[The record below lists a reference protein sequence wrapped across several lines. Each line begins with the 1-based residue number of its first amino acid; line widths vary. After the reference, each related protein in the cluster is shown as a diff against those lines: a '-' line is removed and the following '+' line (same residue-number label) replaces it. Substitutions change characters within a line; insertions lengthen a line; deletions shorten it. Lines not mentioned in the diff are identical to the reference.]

1 MSTRI
6 VATGLE
12 EFGDFLELAPEVVPM
27 AARMAINDVA
37 KRSGINLARRE
48 IMEQVNF
55 PSGYLSNDRLFVAKL
70 ARDDDLE
77 AIIIGRDRPTS
88 LARFATGP
96 IRAGQRGVRVAVH
109 KGEAVMMRK
118 AFIVPLYGRSGD
130 GSNLGLAIRLKPGER
145 IYGRREAGNVDY
157 NVFKR
162 DKNGTIVLLYGP
174 SVDQVF
180 RSVADDIAP
189 ELADDV
195 TSEFFRQFAR
205 MTNG

>member
-12 EFGDFLELAPEVVPM
+12 DFEEFLQLAPDAVPE
-27 AARMAINDVA
+27 AARLAINDVA
-37 KRSGINLARRE
+37 KRSGLNLARRE
-48 IMEQVNF
+48 MTEQVNF
-55 PSGYLSNDRLFVAKL
+55 PSGYLSNDRLAVTKL
-70 ARDDDLE
+70 ARNDDLE
-77 AIIIGRDRPTS
+77 AIITGRDRPTS

-96 IRAGQRGVRVAVH
+96 IRPGQRGVRVAVR
-109 KGEAVMMRK
+109 KGGSVMMRK
-118 AFIVPLYGRSGD
+118 AFVVPLYGRSGD

-145 IYGRREAGNVDY
+145 IYGKRETGNFDY

-162 DKNGTIVLLYGP
+162 DKNGTVVLLYGP

>member
-12 EFGDFLELAPEVVPM
+12 DFGDFLELAPEVVPM

-77 AIIIGRDRPTS
+77 KLIALYEKLEFRGWLRELKSTGKLAARTPTS
-88 LARFATGP
+88 EDAALLCTLIDGAIVRAVYEGDAAGALAALAHGTR
-96 IRAGQRGVRVAVH
+96 
-109 KGEAVMMRK
+109 
-118 AFIVPLYGRSGD
+118 LLGR
-130 GSNLGLAIRLKPGER
+130 
-145 IYGRREAGNVDY
+145 
-157 NVFKR
+157 
-162 DKNGTIVLLYGP
+162 
-174 SVDQVF
+174 
-180 RSVADDIAP
+180 
-189 ELADDV
+189 
-195 TSEFFRQFAR
+195 
-205 MTNG
+205 

>member
-12 EFGDFLELAPEVVPM
+12 EFGDFLELAPEVVPV

-77 AIIIGRDRPTS
+77 AIIMGRDRPTS

-174 SVDQVF
+174 SVGQVY
-180 RSVADDIAP
+180 RTVAEKSSDEVSAQ
-189 ELADDV
+189 LAN
-195 TSEFFRQFAR
+195 RFAHHLGR
-205 MTNG
+205 RIDG